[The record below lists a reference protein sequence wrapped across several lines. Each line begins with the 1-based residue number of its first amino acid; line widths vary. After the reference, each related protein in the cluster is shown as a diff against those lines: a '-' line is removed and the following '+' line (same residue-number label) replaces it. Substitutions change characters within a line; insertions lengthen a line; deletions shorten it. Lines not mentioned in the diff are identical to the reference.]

1 MLIDAF
7 TVNGR
12 NVYVYGKEKILS
24 SSQVPM
30 ILDLNCT
37 TGNPRAEVI
46 TNGWD
51 ELAER
56 ENLLI
61 VAPEYNDYA
70 TY

>member
-1 MLIDAF
+1 MLIDTF

-37 TGNPRAEVI
+37 TVYFHQLDTSAHTLRSP
-46 TNGWD
+46 
-51 ELAER
+51 
-56 ENLLI
+56 LLRI
-61 VAPEYNDYA
+61 HILSM
-70 TY
+70 